1 MYIITILQERCLR
14 ELEDE
19 LEEELEDEWEV
30 DPELITQLIT
40 ERLSKFKDL
49 LPPQGAKPL
58 DPTRCHA
65 RIWGSKEHKGEG
77 SQCSHKIKQECL
89 CGKHWNELCESGYLR
104 FNRYDEERP
113 IINEDG
119 NPIPWNDGIESIDTI
134 FRYQRMN
141 LHKLLK
147 QRKITPQ

>member
-1 MYIITILQERCLR
+1 MYIIDILQERCLR

-19 LEEELEDEWEV
+19 LEDELEV
-30 DPELITQLIT
+30 DPEQITQLIT
-40 ERLSKFKDL
+40 KRLSKFEDL
-49 LPPQGAKPL
+49 LPPQGTKPL
-58 DPTRCHA
+58 DPTKCHA
-65 RIWGSKEHKGEG
+65 RIWGSNEG
-77 SQCSHKIKQECL
+77 SQCTHKIKTECL
-89 CGKHWNELCESGYLR
+89 CGTHLKMLHDKGYLK
-104 FNRYDEERP
+104 FKRYDEECP
-113 IINEDG
+113 IINEKG